1 MFCTPSPELVAL
13 FWQAVVCLE
22 GKAQLIEIGCQGP
35 TFELP
40 LPLRPDQLPGEQLL
54 SYLLLL
60 PAILPCLSL
69 MTVP

>member
-13 FWQAVVCLE
+13 FCQAVACLE
-22 GKAQLIEIGCQGP
+22 GEAQLMEIGCL
-35 TFELP
+35 FELP
-40 LPLRPDQLPGEQLL
+40 LPLRPDQPPGEQLL
-54 SYLLLL
+54 SYLLLP